1 MHARPADLAGL
12 AANSCNLLIKVMM
25 PYMLRILRLYSQAG
39 GGGTP
44 VASSGHRTM
53 RPHPPPCSPAAAR
66 RATRPRAQH
75 AAANARWRFRVAST
89 SASAA
94 VRQTRVGRRACQGAA
109 CRQAPAT
116 TTPAANTTLLAVW
129 TSRAVVSQHVPRARA
144 VVRGPRGVAGSVRGG
159 AGACGCVAAL
169 AHLRHRSA
177 ESRIVA
183 RKTAWSHHRGLTAAA
198 APMLDIFHFSMTQD
212 TSSAPVRPHCASGA
226 RGSAPLGGAGC
237 AGGPLLSGVH

>member
-1 MHARPADLAGL
+1 MQFINKSHDAVHAQNSQAVFPLPLALARRRRAARLWRAVVTAPCDRTPRPARQPLHAAPQDRGLSMLLPTRAGASGWRARPPA
-12 AANSCNLLIKVMM
+12 
-25 PYMLRILRLYSQAG
+25 LRS
-39 GGGTP
+39 
-44 VASSGHRTM
+44 
-53 RPHPPPCSPAAAR
+53 
-66 RATRPRAQH
+66 
-75 AAANARWRFRVAST
+75 
-89 SASAA
+89 
-94 VRQTRVGRRACQGAA
+94 GRRAWADARGRCVHAGTW
-109 CRQAPAT
+109 PT

-226 RGSAPLGGAGC
+226 RGSAPIGGRRVAGVLYYP
-237 AGGPLLSGVH
+237 GYTKILDIK